1 MSAVLFGSIGTVV
14 ETSEVQRAAF
24 NEAFQQHRLS
34 WRWTR
39 SEYQDL
45 LIHSG
50 GRHRI
55 EAYAKSRGESVDT
68 AAIHRTKSEIFQQA
82 IREGSM
88 QPRPGVADLIR
99 DAKKHG
105 VKVAIVT
112 TTSRGNIDALLSSVA
127 RAVEARD
134 FDLIVDVTQV
144 DEPKPSPDC
153 YKFAIQQLDETTDS
167 CIAIEDNVDGV
178 SSAKAADL
186 TCVAFP
192 GNNTTE
198 HDYSGSEICTQ
209 DLSWDLLGQHLVA
222 KANA

>member
-34 WRWTR
+34 WQWTR

-68 AAIHRTKSEIFQQA
+68 AAIHSTKSEIFQQA

-105 VKVAIVT
+105 VKVALVT
-112 TTSRGNIDALLSSVA
+112 TTSLGNIDALLSSVA

-134 FDLIVDVTQV
+134 NWMRPQIPALPLKIT
-144 DEPKPSPDC
+144 
-153 YKFAIQQLDETTDS
+153 
-167 CIAIEDNVDGV
+167 
-178 SSAKAADL
+178 
-186 TCVAFP
+186 
-192 GNNTTE
+192 
-198 HDYSGSEICTQ
+198 
-209 DLSWDLLGQHLVA
+209 
-222 KANA
+222 